1 MHKKTVFIAEDEPL
15 ARETLRDWILEQPML
30 ALVGEAADGASAL
43 EQINRLKPDVAF
55 MDIQMPELTGLEVLR
70 QLEHLPEIVFTTAFD
85 QYAVTAFELHAVDY
99 LLKPFSRARFDGA
112 VERLFESPGDEREA
126 GGGDGR
132 TGPGESHAPSGARAA
147 LELATNRDTAR
158 LDRILVRDRGRI
170 FPLSVNEIEYMKA
183 DAKYTAIVARGKT
196 FLVRIGISELEARL
210 DPSRFV
216 RIHRSALVNLDY
228 VESMQADDQ
237 SQLQLLMKDGSTLV
251 ASRDGSKMLRD
262 MAI

>member
-1 MHKKTVFIAEDEPL
+1 MAMHKKTVLIAEDEPL
-15 ARETLRDWILEQPML
+15 ARETLRDWIAEQPML

-43 EQINRLKPDVAF
+43 EQINRIRPDVVF
-55 MDIQMPELTGLEVLR
+55 MDIQMPEMTGLEVLR
-70 QLEHLPEIVFTTAFD
+70 RLEHLPEIVFTTAFD
-85 QYAVTAFELHAVDY
+85 QYAVTAFELNAVDY
-99 LLKPFSRARFDGA
+99 LLKPFSRARFDAA
-112 VERLFESPGDEREA
+112 VERLMEPGDSGET
-126 GGGDGR
+126 GGAK
-132 TGPGESHAPSGARAA
+132 SA
-147 LELATNRDTAR
+147 LELASNRETSR

-170 FPLSVNEIEYMKA
+170 FPLAVIEIEYMKA

-216 RIHRSALVNLDY
+216 RIHRSALVNLDF

-237 SQLQLLMKDGSTLV
+237 SQLQVLMRDGSTLV

-262 MAI
+262 MSI